1 MANIIM
7 AIIKYLSILIV
18 GGYAIVSF
26 SALRKTTREQKKRFY
41 FTQNLLMYLFM
52 ILSFTTIYLN
62 TMADK
67 VIITGG
73 LMIIYF
79 IVTINLYRLIY
90 PKVNRMLLNNMC
102 FLISI
107 GFVML
112 VRISYTRAVK
122 QFIFCVMATTA
133 ALILPWLFGKTKAL
147 RKFYYLYGL
156 LGLALL
162 ILVYIIGET
171 TYGAMISLDLGFVSI
186 QPSEFV
192 KLSFVLFISGILHKN
207 KSFGTIV
214 ISAVLAG
221 AHVIVL
227 VLSRDLGSALIYF
240 VAYIFIIYAATGKA
254 VYIFAGLAAASLA
267 SVAAYNLF
275 SHVQVRVA
283 AWYDPWSIIDDKGYQ
298 ITQSLFGIGMGGW
311 FGMGLYKGEPSY
323 IPVVEQDFMFSAIA
337 EEFGGFFAIFLI
349 MIYLNLFIVF
359 IRVAFKCTDR
369 FYKATVFGFAVVMGF
384 QVFLTIGGAI
394 KLIPSTGVTL
404 PLISYGGSSIAATIF
419 IFAIVQGIYIN
430 QVREQVRK
438 EKSNGK

>member
-7 AIIKYLSILIV
+7 AVIKYLSILII
-18 GGYAIVSF
+18 GGYTIVSF
-26 SALRKTTREQKKRFY
+26 KALKKTTKEQKRKFY
-41 FTQNLLMYLFM
+41 FMQNLLMYLFM
-52 ILSFTTIYLN
+52 IASFTTIYMN

-67 VIITGG
+67 IIITGG

-79 IVTINLYRLIY
+79 IVTINLYKLLY

-102 FLISI
+102 FLISL

-112 VRISYTRAVK
+112 TRISYTRAVK
-122 QFIFCVMATTA
+122 QFIFCVVATA
-133 ALILPWLFGKTKAL
+133 VSLVLPWMFGRTKAL

-156 LGLALL
+156 LGLAML
-162 ILVYIIGET
+162 ILVYVIGET
-171 TYGAMISLDLGFVSI
+171 TYGAMISLDLGFITI

-192 KLSFVLFISGILHKN
+192 KISFVLFISGILHKN
-207 KSFGTIV
+207 KNFGTIV
-214 ISAVLAG
+214 ISAVLGG
-221 AHVIVL
+221 AHVIAL

-240 VAYIFIIYAATGKA
+240 VAYVFIIYAATGKA
-254 VYIFAGLAAASLA
+254 IYMFAGMGAGALAA
-267 SVAAYNLF
+267 VAAYNLF

-283 AWYDPWSIIDDKGYQ
+283 AWSDPWSIIDGKGYQ

-323 IPVVEQDFMFSAIA
+323 IPVVDQDFMFSAIA

-359 IRVAFKCTDR
+359 IRVAFKCTDQ
-369 FYKATVFGFAVVMGF
+369 FYKTTVFGMAVVMGF
-384 QVFLTIGGAI
+384 QVFLTVGGAI

-404 PLISYGGSSIAATIF
+404 PLVSYGGSSIVATIL

-430 QVREQVRK
+430 QVREDK
-438 EKSNGK
+438 TDGK

>member
-7 AIIKYLSILIV
+7 AVIKYLSILIV
-18 GGYAIVSF
+18 GGYTIVSF
-26 SALRKTTREQKKRFY
+26 RALKKTTKEQKKRFY

-52 ILSFTTIYLN
+52 VLSFITIYIN

-79 IVTINLYRLIY
+79 IVTINLYKLIY

-102 FLISI
+102 FLMSI

-112 VRISYTRAVK
+112 IRISYTRAVK
-122 QFIFCVMATTA
+122 QFIFCVAATTVS
-133 ALILPWLFGKTKAL
+133 LVLPWIFGKTKAL

-156 LGLALL
+156 FGLALL

-171 TYGAMISLDLGFVSI
+171 TYGAIISLDLGFISV
-186 QPSEFV
+186 QPSEFA
-192 KLSFVLFISGILHKN
+192 KISFVLFISGILHKN
-207 KSFGTIV
+207 KSFSTIV
-214 ISAVLAG
+214 ISAVLGG

-240 VAYIFIIYAATGKA
+240 VAYVFIIYAATGKA
-254 VYIFAGLAAASLA
+254 MYMFAGFVSAALA
-267 SVAAYNLF
+267 SVAAYYLF

-283 AWYDPWSIIDDKGYQ
+283 AWYDPWSIIDDRGYQ

-311 FGMGLYKGEPSY
+311 FGMGLYKGEPTY
-323 IPVVEQDFMFSAIA
+323 IPVVDQDFMFSAIA
-337 EEFGGFFAIFLI
+337 EEFGGFFAVFLI

-359 IRVAFKCTDR
+359 IRVAFKCTDQ
-369 FYKATVFGFAVVMGF
+369 FYKTTVFGLAVCLGF

-404 PLISYGGSSIAATIF
+404 PLISYGGSSVVATILV
-419 IFAIVQGIYIN
+419 FAIIQGIYIN
-430 QVREQVRK
+430 QVREDRV
-438 EKSNGK
+438 NGK